1 MTYRKINILF
11 SAILFLLLIIDWQ
24 LKVQFIIYL
33 TAGLIFIAINAWGA
47 TFVSSQFFL
56 PAKCEGLNATGSIA
70 ITFDDGPVS
79 GKTEKILD
87 ILKKSGVK
95 ATFFCIGKNVKAW
108 PELTNRIH
116 LEGHLIGNHSFFHK
130 ATFDLQSSEKIK
142 EELINTNFAIEQ
154 ATGLSPKFFRPPYG
168 VTNPM
173 LAKAVKDLNQVT
185 IGWSIRSFDTIT
197 KSDKKLFERVTNKL
211 QAGDI
216 ILFHDRCEATIQ
228 ILPDLLVYIKN
239 RGLKVEPLDKLI
251 SEKAYG

>member
-11 SAILFLLLIIDWQ
+11 CAILLLLIIIDWQ
-24 LKVQFIIYL
+24 LEISFIIYL
-33 TAGLIFIAINAWGA
+33 IIGLVFIAINTWGA
-47 TFVSSQFFL
+47 IFVSSQFFL
-56 PAKCEGLNATGSIA
+56 PTKCRGSNVTGSVA
-70 ITFDDGPVS
+70 ITFDDGPAP
-79 GKTEKILD
+79 GKTEKILE
-87 ILKKSGVK
+87 ILKHSGVK
-95 ATFFCIGKNVKAW
+95 ATFFCIGKNVKAS

-116 LEGHLIGNHSFFHK
+116 LEGHLIGNHSFFHN

-142 EELINTNFAIEQ
+142 EELINTNLAIQEV
-154 ATGLSPKFFRPPYG
+154 TGLSPKFFRPPYG

-173 LAKAVKDLNQVT
+173 LAKAVKDVGQVT

-197 KSDKKLFERVTNKL
+197 TSDKKLFKRVTNKL

-216 ILFHDRCEATIQ
+216 ILFHDRCQATIE

-251 SEKAYG
+251 NEKAYG